1 MTLSRRLTRPDEP
14 EWPQLGYQKP
24 GDIAPQGLTAK
35 YEEPRRVFKS
45 ARYQEQAVRF
55 GQEASGPEE
64 RVRLEGGPNVAFTFS
79 LGEISGLFLVKSIP
93 TMPKSQAG
101 I

>member
-1 MTLSRRLTRPDEP
+1 MTLSGRLTRPDEQA
-14 EWPQLGYQKP
+14 WPSRLL
-24 GDIAPQGLTAK
+24 ARNTS
-35 YEEPRRVFKS
+35 VFC
-45 ARYQEQAVRF
+45 QED
-55 GQEASGPEE
+55 SGPEE
-64 RVRLEGGPNVAFTFS
+64 RVRLEGRPNVAFTFS